1 MYSLREVIPKVK
13 LGNIIKGMDTI
24 SIRGNTSLEITG
36 ITKDSRNVSE
46 GHLFFVTQ
54 VSGAYTEDAFKRG
67 ASAVVTDGEITE
79 PFGCVVYVGDVM
91 KALGQAAS
99 NFYHHPAR
107 KAHIT
112 GITGT
117 NGKTTTTY
125 LIESIVRSAGKEP
138 GVIGTISYRYAG
150 NTFKAANTTPGASE
164 INSLLNDMVNTGVSN
179 VIMEVS
185 SHALHQARVEGI
197 DFDVAIF
204 TNLTHDHLDYHGTF
218 EDYGASKRLLF
229 EDHLARSK
237 KKKRYAIMNID
248 DPSIRDFVI
257 AAPVTMLS
265 YSTRGFADACLSEY
279 SESID
284 GLTLTIN
291 LPGRKIPIV
300 SPLIGMFNAS
310 NILAAALSGY
320 ATGISHHAIKE
331 GIERLNGVPGRL
343 ERVPNDRGISV
354 FVDYAHTPD
363 AIKNV
368 LSILGRLKKGRLI
381 IVFGCGGNRDA
392 AKRPIMGALSSR
404 LADEIII
411 TSDNPRNENPQQII
425 AEIARG
431 VVGKRYRIIE
441 DRREAIFESIR
452 TARPD
457 DVVLVAGKGHEDYQI
472 VGDSILHFSDR
483 EVVEEYFHVAT

>member
-1 MYSLREVIPKVK
+1 MK

-24 SIRGNTSLEITG
+24 GVHGNTSLEITG

-46 GHLFFVTQ
+46 GSLFFVT
-54 VSGAYTEDAFKRG
+54 SASSTFREDAFKRG
-67 ASAVVTDGEITE
+67 ASAVVTDAEIVE
-79 PFGCVVYVGDVM
+79 PFGCVVHVGDVM
-91 KALGQAAS
+91 KALGQAAA
-99 NFYHHPAR
+99 NFYHHPSR

-125 LIESIVRSAGKEP
+125 LIESIFRSAGKEP

-150 NTFKAANTTPGASE
+150 NTFRAANTTPGASE
-164 INSLLNDMVNTGVSN
+164 INGLLNNMVSAGTSH

-197 DFDVAIF
+197 DFDIAVF
-204 TNLTHDHLDYHGTF
+204 TNLTHDHLDYHGNF
-218 EDYGASKRLLF
+218 ANYGAAKRLLF
-229 EDHLARSK
+229 EDYLPRSMK
-237 KKKRYAIMNID
+237 KKKYAILNID

-265 YSTRGFADACLSEY
+265 YSTRGFADACLSGY

-284 GLTLTIN
+284 GLNLTIN
-291 LPGRKIPIV
+291 LPGRKIPIA

-320 ATGISHHAIKE
+320 ATGISHRAIKE

-343 ERVPNDRGISV
+343 ERVANDRGIPV

-368 LSILGRLKKGRLI
+368 LSLLGRLKKGRLI
-381 IVFGCGGNRDA
+381 IVFGCGGNRDT
-392 AKRPIMGALSSR
+392 AKRPIMGALASR
-404 LADEIII
+404 LADEVII
-411 TSDNPRNENPQQII
+411 TSDNPRNEDPGQII
-425 AEIARG
+425 ADITRG
-431 VVGKRYRIIE
+431 VEGKGYRIIE

-452 TARPD
+452 AARPD

>member
-1 MYSLREVIPKVK
+1 MK
-13 LGNIIKGMDTI
+13 LGNVIKGMDTI
-24 SIRGNTSLEITG
+24 SVRGNTSLEITG

-46 GHLFFVTQ
+46 GSVFFVT
-54 VSGAYTEDAFKRG
+54 SASNAYIEDAFLKG
-67 ASAVVTDGEITE
+67 ASAVVSDGEITK
-79 PFGCVVYVGDVM
+79 PFACVIRVGDVM
-91 KALGQAAS
+91 RALGQAAS
-99 NFYHHPAR
+99 NFYHHPSR
-107 KAHIT
+107 RVHIT

-125 LIESIVRSAGKEP
+125 LIESILRSAGKEP
-138 GVIGTISYRYAG
+138 GVVGTISYRYAG
-150 NTFKAANTTPGASE
+150 KTFKAANTTPGASE
-164 INSLLNDMVNTGVSN
+164 INGLLNDMVNAGTN
-179 VIMEVS
+179 HVIMEVS

-197 DFDVAIF
+197 DFDIAIF
-204 TNLTHDHLDYHGTF
+204 TNLTHDHLDYHGNF
-218 EDYGASKRLLF
+218 ENYGASKRLLF
-229 EDHLARSK
+229 EDYLVRSK
-237 KKKRYAIMNID
+237 KKKKYAIMNID
-248 DPSIRDFVI
+248 DPSIREFSV
-257 AAPVTMLS
+257 AAPATMLS

-291 LPGRKIPIV
+291 LPGRKIPIA

-331 GIERLNGVPGRL
+331 GIESLQGVPGRL
-343 ERVPNDRGISV
+343 ERVANATGMPV

-368 LSILGRLKKGRLI
+368 LSLLGHLKKGKLI
-381 IVFGCGGNRDA
+381 VVFGCGGNRDA
-392 AKRPIMGALSSR
+392 AKRPIMGALASR
-404 LADEIII
+404 LADEVII
-411 TSDNPRNENPQQII
+411 TSDNPRNENPARII
-425 AEIARG
+425 ADIARG
-431 VVGKRYRIIE
+431 VEGRRYRIIE

-452 TARPD
+452 TAKPD

-483 EVVEEYFHVAT
+483 EVIEECFHVAT

>member
-1 MYSLREVIPKVK
+1 MK
-13 LGNIIKGMDTI
+13 LGNIIKGLDTI
-24 SIRGNTSLEITG
+24 SIRGNTSCEITG

-46 GHLFFVTQ
+46 GFLFFVT
-54 VSGAYTEDAFKRG
+54 SASCAYIEDAFKRG
-67 ASAVVTDGEITE
+67 ARAVVTDGEINE
-79 PFGCVVYVGDVM
+79 PFVCVVRVGDIM
-91 KALGQAAS
+91 KALGQAAA
-99 NFYHHPAR
+99 NFYRHPSR
-107 KAHIT
+107 RAHIT

-125 LIESIVRSAGKEP
+125 LIESIFRSAGKEP

-150 NTFKAANTTPGASE
+150 KTFKAANTTPGASE
-164 INSLLNDMVNTGVSN
+164 INGLLSDMVNTGISHIV
-179 VIMEVS
+179 MEAS
-185 SHALHQARVEGI
+185 SHALDQARVEGV

-218 EDYGASKRLLF
+218 ENYGASKKLLF
-229 EDHLARSK
+229 EDYLARSS

-248 DPSIRDFVI
+248 DPSIRDFTI
-257 AAPVTMLS
+257 AAPVTMFS
-265 YSTRGFADACLSEY
+265 YSTRGFADAFLSEY

-320 ATGISHHAIKE
+320 ATGISHRAIKE
-331 GIERLNGVPGRL
+331 GIERLRGVPGRL
-343 ERVPNDRGISV
+343 ERVANDRGISV

-368 LSILGRLKKGRLI
+368 LSLLGQLTKGKLI
-381 IVFGCGGNRDA
+381 VVFGCGGMRDA
-392 AKRPIMGALSSR
+392 AKRPIMGALASR
-404 LADEIII
+404 LADEVII
-411 TSDNPRNENPQQII
+411 TSDNPRNENPAQII
-425 AEIARG
+425 ADITRG
-431 VVGKRYRIIE
+431 VEGKRLRIIE
-441 DRREAIFESIR
+441 DRREAIFEGIR
-452 TARPD
+452 AAGPD